1 MQPIM
6 PNQWITVLPL
16 IVAGI
21 SAALRSD
28 RLARWANVLICLG
41 AIVLIAVISG
51 FLTNGFT
58 ADWANNILL
67 VLTCMLA
74 PALSQLWDL
83 YKLLLGAPSPLQ
95 GFVRI
100 TRPIVHPPTTE

>member
-1 MQPIM
+1 M
-6 PNQWITVLPL
+6 PTQWITVLPL

-28 RLARWANVLICLG
+28 QLARWANVLICLL

-51 FLTNGFT
+51 FISGGFT
-58 ADWANNILL
+58 ANWINNLL
-67 VLTCMLA
+67 VILACMIA

-83 YKLLLGAPSPLQ
+83 YKLLLGAPSPL
-95 GFVRI
+95 VRI
-100 TRPIVHPPTTE
+100 IRPDVVHPPTTE